1 MIHKAL
7 HLAIHQ
13 TEDEDIRSIRE
24 LMLFGL
30 KGLAAYLSHAE
41 KLSYKNE
48 ALFSAAHEFMASL
61 VNDELTLEQYV
72 PMTLALGEVG
82 VQAMALLDEANTM
95 TFGNPEISTVEIG
108 VGTRPGILI
117 TGHDLHDLKQLLEQ
131 TKDQGIDIY
140 THSEMLPAHYY
151 PELKKYEHLKGNY
164 GNAWHLQ
171 TKEFETFNG
180 PIVFTTNCLVPPRS
194 NSTYMDRVYTTG
206 NTGYPG
212 FKVIP
217 VLEDGTK
224 DFTAIDISNAIL
236 KKVNNN
242 LRDLQDIPLHEFKE
256 IQGIGKVKAIQ
267 LKAICELT
275 KRISRPINDAKI
287 QIKNTDDIAK
297 ILIEELKYEKREIVK
312 LVLLNTKNIIV
323 KIIDISFG
331 GTSSAFVEPKDIL
344 LEAIKVGAPK
354 IIIAHNHPS
363 GDPTPSLADFEITN
377 RIEKAGQIMGI
388 ELLDHIVIGDCNYIS
403 IFSKRGVNNV

>member
-1 MIHKAL
+1 MSLKIKEL
-7 HLAIHQ
+7 PVTERPYEKLEMYGEKMLSNSELLAI
-13 TEDEDIRSIRE
+13 II
-24 LMLFGL
+24 
-30 KGLAAYLSHAE
+30 
-41 KLSYKNE
+41 KN
-48 ALFSAAHEFMASL
+48 
-61 VNDELTLEQYV
+61 
-72 PMTLALGEVG
+72 
-82 VQAMALLDEANTM
+82 
-95 TFGNPEISTVEIG
+95 
-108 VGTRPGILI
+108 
-117 TGHDLHDLKQLLEQ
+117 
-131 TKDQGIDIY
+131 
-140 THSEMLPAHYY
+140 
-151 PELKKYEHLKGNY
+151 
-164 GNAWHLQ
+164 
-171 TKEFETFNG
+171 
-180 PIVFTTNCLVPPRS
+180 
-194 NSTYMDRVYTTG
+194 
-206 NTGYPG
+206 
-212 FKVIP
+212 
-217 VLEDGTK
+217 GTK

-287 QIKNTDDIAK
+287 QIKNTDDIA
-297 ILIEELKYEKREIVK
+297 
-312 LVLLNTKNIIV
+312 NIIL
-323 KIIDISFG
+323 KIMDISFG

>member
-1 MIHKAL
+1 MSLKIKEL
-7 HLAIHQ
+7 PVTERPYEKLEMYGEKMLSNSELLAI
-13 TEDEDIRSIRE
+13 II
-24 LMLFGL
+24 
-30 KGLAAYLSHAE
+30 
-41 KLSYKNE
+41 KN
-48 ALFSAAHEFMASL
+48 
-61 VNDELTLEQYV
+61 
-72 PMTLALGEVG
+72 
-82 VQAMALLDEANTM
+82 
-95 TFGNPEISTVEIG
+95 
-108 VGTRPGILI
+108 
-117 TGHDLHDLKQLLEQ
+117 
-131 TKDQGIDIY
+131 
-140 THSEMLPAHYY
+140 
-151 PELKKYEHLKGNY
+151 
-164 GNAWHLQ
+164 
-171 TKEFETFNG
+171 
-180 PIVFTTNCLVPPRS
+180 
-194 NSTYMDRVYTTG
+194 
-206 NTGYPG
+206 
-212 FKVIP
+212 
-217 VLEDGTK
+217 GTK

-236 KKVNNN
+236 KN
-242 LRDLQDIPLHEFKE
+242 LQDIPLHEFKE

-312 LVLLNTKNIIV
+312 LVLLNTKNIIL

-344 LEAIKVGAPK
+344 LEAIKIGAPK

>member
-1 MIHKAL
+1 M
-7 HLAIHQ
+7 
-13 TEDEDIRSIRE
+13 
-24 LMLFGL
+24 
-30 KGLAAYLSHAE
+30 
-41 KLSYKNE
+41 
-48 ALFSAAHEFMASL
+48 
-61 VNDELTLEQYV
+61 
-72 PMTLALGEVG
+72 
-82 VQAMALLDEANTM
+82 
-95 TFGNPEISTVEIG
+95 
-108 VGTRPGILI
+108 
-117 TGHDLHDLKQLLEQ
+117 
-131 TKDQGIDIY
+131 
-140 THSEMLPAHYY
+140 
-151 PELKKYEHLKGNY
+151 
-164 GNAWHLQ
+164 
-171 TKEFETFNG
+171 
-180 PIVFTTNCLVPPRS
+180 
-194 NSTYMDRVYTTG
+194 
-206 NTGYPG
+206 
-212 FKVIP
+212 
-217 VLEDGTK
+217 
-224 DFTAIDISNAIL
+224 
-236 KKVNNN
+236 
-242 LRDLQDIPLHEFKE
+242 HEFKE

-312 LVLLNTKNIIV
+312 LVLLNTKNIIL
-323 KIIDISFG
+323 KIMDISFG

>member
-1 MIHKAL
+1 MSLKIKDLPATERPYEKL
-7 HLAIHQ
+7 ELYGEKMLSNSELLAI
-13 TEDEDIRSIRE
+13 II
-24 LMLFGL
+24 
-30 KGLAAYLSHAE
+30 
-41 KLSYKNE
+41 KN
-48 ALFSAAHEFMASL
+48 
-61 VNDELTLEQYV
+61 
-72 PMTLALGEVG
+72 
-82 VQAMALLDEANTM
+82 
-95 TFGNPEISTVEIG
+95 
-108 VGTRPGILI
+108 
-117 TGHDLHDLKQLLEQ
+117 
-131 TKDQGIDIY
+131 
-140 THSEMLPAHYY
+140 
-151 PELKKYEHLKGNY
+151 
-164 GNAWHLQ
+164 
-171 TKEFETFNG
+171 
-180 PIVFTTNCLVPPRS
+180 
-194 NSTYMDRVYTTG
+194 
-206 NTGYPG
+206 
-212 FKVIP
+212 
-217 VLEDGTK
+217 GTK

-312 LVLLNTKNIIV
+312 LVLLNTKNIIL
-323 KIIDISFG
+323 KIMDISFG

-363 GDPTPSLADFEITN
+363 GDPTPSFADFEITN

>member
-1 MIHKAL
+1 MSLKIKEL
-7 HLAIHQ
+7 PVTERPYEKLEMYGEKMLSNSELLAI
-13 TEDEDIRSIRE
+13 II
-24 LMLFGL
+24 
-30 KGLAAYLSHAE
+30 
-41 KLSYKNE
+41 KN
-48 ALFSAAHEFMASL
+48 
-61 VNDELTLEQYV
+61 
-72 PMTLALGEVG
+72 
-82 VQAMALLDEANTM
+82 
-95 TFGNPEISTVEIG
+95 
-108 VGTRPGILI
+108 
-117 TGHDLHDLKQLLEQ
+117 
-131 TKDQGIDIY
+131 
-140 THSEMLPAHYY
+140 
-151 PELKKYEHLKGNY
+151 
-164 GNAWHLQ
+164 
-171 TKEFETFNG
+171 
-180 PIVFTTNCLVPPRS
+180 
-194 NSTYMDRVYTTG
+194 
-206 NTGYPG
+206 
-212 FKVIP
+212 
-217 VLEDGTK
+217 GTK

-312 LVLLNTKNIIV
+312 LVLLNTKNIIL
-323 KIIDISFG
+323 KIMDISFG

-363 GDPTPSLADFEITN
+363 GDPTPSRADFEITN

>member
-1 MIHKAL
+1 MSLKIKDLPATERPYEKL
-7 HLAIHQ
+7 ELYGEKMLSNSELLAI
-13 TEDEDIRSIRE
+13 II
-24 LMLFGL
+24 
-30 KGLAAYLSHAE
+30 
-41 KLSYKNE
+41 KN
-48 ALFSAAHEFMASL
+48 
-61 VNDELTLEQYV
+61 
-72 PMTLALGEVG
+72 
-82 VQAMALLDEANTM
+82 
-95 TFGNPEISTVEIG
+95 
-108 VGTRPGILI
+108 
-117 TGHDLHDLKQLLEQ
+117 
-131 TKDQGIDIY
+131 
-140 THSEMLPAHYY
+140 
-151 PELKKYEHLKGNY
+151 
-164 GNAWHLQ
+164 
-171 TKEFETFNG
+171 
-180 PIVFTTNCLVPPRS
+180 
-194 NSTYMDRVYTTG
+194 
-206 NTGYPG
+206 
-212 FKVIP
+212 
-217 VLEDGTK
+217 GTK

-312 LVLLNTKNIIV
+312 LVLLNTKNIIL
-323 KIIDISFG
+323 KIMDISFG

-354 IIIAHNHPS
+354 IIIVHNHPS
-363 GDPTPSLADFEITN
+363 GDPTPSFADFEITN

>member
-1 MIHKAL
+1 MSLKIKDLPATERPYEKL
-7 HLAIHQ
+7 ELYGEKMLSNSELLAI
-13 TEDEDIRSIRE
+13 II
-24 LMLFGL
+24 
-30 KGLAAYLSHAE
+30 
-41 KLSYKNE
+41 KN
-48 ALFSAAHEFMASL
+48 
-61 VNDELTLEQYV
+61 
-72 PMTLALGEVG
+72 
-82 VQAMALLDEANTM
+82 
-95 TFGNPEISTVEIG
+95 
-108 VGTRPGILI
+108 
-117 TGHDLHDLKQLLEQ
+117 
-131 TKDQGIDIY
+131 
-140 THSEMLPAHYY
+140 
-151 PELKKYEHLKGNY
+151 
-164 GNAWHLQ
+164 
-171 TKEFETFNG
+171 
-180 PIVFTTNCLVPPRS
+180 
-194 NSTYMDRVYTTG
+194 
-206 NTGYPG
+206 
-212 FKVIP
+212 
-217 VLEDGTK
+217 GTK

-287 QIKNTDDIAK
+287 QIKDTDDIAK

-312 LVLLNTKNIIV
+312 LVLLNTKNIIL
-323 KIIDISFG
+323 KIMDISFG

-354 IIIAHNHPS
+354 IIIVHNHPS
-363 GDPTPSLADFEITN
+363 GDPTPSFADFEITN

>member
-1 MIHKAL
+1 MSLKIKEL
-7 HLAIHQ
+7 PVTERPYEKLEMYGEKMLSNSELLAI
-13 TEDEDIRSIRE
+13 II
-24 LMLFGL
+24 
-30 KGLAAYLSHAE
+30 
-41 KLSYKNE
+41 KN
-48 ALFSAAHEFMASL
+48 
-61 VNDELTLEQYV
+61 
-72 PMTLALGEVG
+72 
-82 VQAMALLDEANTM
+82 
-95 TFGNPEISTVEIG
+95 
-108 VGTRPGILI
+108 
-117 TGHDLHDLKQLLEQ
+117 
-131 TKDQGIDIY
+131 
-140 THSEMLPAHYY
+140 
-151 PELKKYEHLKGNY
+151 
-164 GNAWHLQ
+164 
-171 TKEFETFNG
+171 
-180 PIVFTTNCLVPPRS
+180 
-194 NSTYMDRVYTTG
+194 
-206 NTGYPG
+206 
-212 FKVIP
+212 
-217 VLEDGTK
+217 GTK

-267 LKAICELT
+267 LKEICELT

-312 LVLLNTKNIIV
+312 LVLLNTKNIIL
-323 KIIDISFG
+323 KIMDISFG